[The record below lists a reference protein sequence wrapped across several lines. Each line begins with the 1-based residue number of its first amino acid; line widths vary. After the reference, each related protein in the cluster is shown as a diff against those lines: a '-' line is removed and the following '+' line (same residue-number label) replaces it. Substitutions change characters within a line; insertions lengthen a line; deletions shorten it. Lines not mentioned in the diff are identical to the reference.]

1 MLLVPGLVQLMSM
14 REFWFSYLEEDKKL
28 KNSPERGREETGI
41 GNGHLEKQRVEEAVA
56 DIDEGVLVDVG
67 VSNPVGSNVVVQRD
81 VIGLVLG
88 HGH

>member
-1 MLLVPGLVQLMSM
+1 MLLVSQPVSVHKARQ
-14 REFWFSYLEEDKKL
+14 FCFSHLEEDKKL
-28 KNSPERGREETGI
+28 KNSPERRREETGV
-41 GNGHLEKQRVEEAVA
+41 GNSHLEKQRVEEAVA